1 MKTTQVKT
9 IAKLI
14 TEDPDIF
21 SEMMSGSM
29 TSASMMDADPGSDI
43 PLTSTE
49 ITNQTNDIEDNEASD
64 EVADE
69 LRAEQEEEL
78 AEKEQRR
85 RMLEPQMDQMG
96 KSIGALDQGIGLG
109 ASQARDIDQSL
120 GGLDTDM
127 AALKTALQS
136 FEKAAL

>member
-1 MKTTQVKT
+1 VKIRN
-9 IAKLI
+9 IAN
-14 TEDPDIF
+14 PDVF

-29 TSASMMDADPGSDI
+29 TSASMMDTDPGSDI

-49 ITNQTNDIEDNEASD
+49 ITHQADNIADEETSD

-78 AEKEQRR
+78 AEKEQRQ

-96 KSIGALDQGIGLG
+96 KSIGALDQGISLG
-109 ASQARDIDQSL
+109 ASQARDMDQSL

-136 FEKAAL
+136 FEKAAF